1 MSEIEEN
8 CEEIDYD
15 LTMLN
20 NIREKIEKMSKFN
33 QIEVLRILNNH
44 KEVTINENKYGIH
57 INLTELS
64 NELIEELKVYI
75 NYVNTQ
81 EFELNQA
88 EQEKEN
94 YKNTYFD
101 NKDNKDN
108 KDKSNNIVY

>member
-1 MSEIEEN
+1 MSEVEEN
-8 CEEIDYD
+8 NEEIEMDYD

-33 QIEVLRILNNH
+33 QIEVLRILHNH
-44 KEVTINENKYGIH
+44 NEVTINENKYGIH
-57 INLTELS
+57 INLTELTPS
-64 NELIEELKVYI
+64 IIEELKVYI

-88 EQEKEN
+88 EQEKEI

-101 NKDNKDN
+101 NKR
-108 KDKSNNIVY
+108 

>member
-1 MSEIEEN
+1 MSEVEEN
-8 CEEIDYD
+8 NEEIEMDYD

-33 QIEVLRILNNH
+33 QIEVLRILHNH
-44 KEVTINENKYGIH
+44 NDVTINENKYGIH
-57 INLTELS
+57 INLTDLTS
-64 NELIEELKVYI
+64 STIEELKVYI

-88 EQEKEN
+88 EQEKEI

-101 NKDNKDN
+101 NKR
-108 KDKSNNIVY
+108 

>member
-1 MSEIEEN
+1 MNQSIED
-8 CEEIDYD
+8 EEEYN
-15 LTMLN
+15 LPLLN
-20 NIREKIEKMSKFN
+20 NIREKIEKMPKFN

-44 KEVTINENKYGIH
+44 KDIIINENKYGIH

-64 NELIEELKVYI
+64 SSVIEELKVYI

-94 YKNTYFD
+94 YKNIYFD
-101 NKDNKDN
+101 KR
-108 KDKSNNIVY
+108 

>member
-1 MSEIEEN
+1 
-8 CEEIDYD
+8 
-15 LTMLN
+15 
-20 NIREKIEKMSKFN
+20 MSKFN

-64 NELIEELKVYI
+64 NSIIEELTVYI
-75 NYVNTQ
+75 NYVSTQ

-94 YKNTYFD
+94 YKNIYFD
-101 NKDNKDN
+101 NKR
-108 KDKSNNIVY
+108 

>member
-1 MSEIEEN
+1 MSISNLKERIEN
-8 CEEIDYD
+8 
-15 LTMLN
+15 
-20 NIREKIEKMSKFN
+20 MSKYH

-64 NELIEELKVYI
+64 NSIIEELTVYI
-75 NYVNTQ
+75 NYVSTQ

-94 YKNTYFD
+94 YKNIYFD
-101 NKDNKDN
+101 NKR
-108 KDKSNNIVY
+108 

>member
-1 MSEIEEN
+1 MSVAEEN
-8 CEEIDYD
+8 NEELDYD
-15 LTMLN
+15 LSIIN

-33 QIEVLRILNNH
+33 QIEVLRILSNH
-44 KEVTINENKYGIH
+44 KDVTINENKYGIH

-64 NELIEELKVYI
+64 NNVIDELKVYI

-94 YKNTYFD
+94 YKNIYFD
-101 NKDNKDN
+101 NKDNKE
-108 KDKSNNIVY
+108 KSPIIY

>member
-1 MSEIEEN
+1 MIETLEYYEESESE
-8 CEEIDYD
+8 YD
-15 LTMLN
+15 LTVLN

-64 NELIEELKVYI
+64 NSIIEELKVYI
-75 NYVNTQ
+75 NYVSTQ

-94 YKNTYFD
+94 YKNIYFD
-101 NKDNKDN
+101 NKR
-108 KDKSNNIVY
+108 

>member
-1 MSEIEEN
+1 MSELQEN
-8 CEEIDYD
+8 NEEIDFD
-15 LTMLN
+15 LSILN

-33 QIEVLRILNNH
+33 QIEVLRILSNH
-44 KEVTINENKYGIH
+44 KAVTINENKYGIH

-64 NELIEELKVYI
+64 SSIIEELKVYI

-88 EQEKEN
+88 EQEKEI

-101 NKDNKDN
+101 KDN
-108 KDKSNNIVY
+108 KDKSSIIY

>member
-1 MSEIEEN
+1 MTSVVEYTED
-8 CEEIDYD
+8 IDMDNDFD
-15 LTMLN
+15 LSMLN

-33 QIEVLRILNNH
+33 QIEVLRILHSH

-64 NELIEELKVYI
+64 NSIMEELKVYI

-94 YKNTYFD
+94 YKNIYFD
-101 NKDNKDN
+101 NKR
-108 KDKSNNIVY
+108 

>member
-1 MSEIEEN
+1 MSEILEYYEESGS
-8 CEEIDYD
+8 EYD
-15 LTMLN
+15 LTVLN

-33 QIEVLRILNNH
+33 QIEVLRILNGH

-64 NELIEELKVYI
+64 NSIIEELKVYI
-75 NYVNTQ
+75 NYVSTQ

-94 YKNTYFD
+94 YKNIYFD
-101 NKDNKDN
+101 NKR
-108 KDKSNNIVY
+108 